1 MPQYVTIS
9 EFKSAPTGI
18 DVSTLDQSNVGNQ
31 LAQDI
36 ALQDILRRASAWVDN
51 ICKMT
56 LQATV
61 NTETKECHTT
71 RDGRLLVHPDNIPV
85 INLQSVGF
93 KTAPNL
99 GFTDQDL
106 NSVQVYKNYFA
117 IYYLQTGFFAPS
129 LAVQYPEFG
138 YYNPFQ
144 KQNLSDLP
152 IIVQYNYVN
161 GYANANITVTA
172 IGGTSTITVDNPTGF
187 VVGTQFTLYD
197 MYEEQCTVQS
207 VNGNVITLTSP
218 LGFNHQQG
226 ISASSL
232 PADIKQA
239 TILLAS
245 VLIRERGAVALTMN
259 GTNISGINSNFVK
272 YDDVTIAQNLLKP
285 YRRVISS

>member
-18 DVSTLDQSNVGNQ
+18 DTSNIDQSNAGVQ

-36 ALQDILRRASAWVDN
+36 ALTDILRRASAWVDN

-61 NTETKECHTT
+61 NTETKECNTT
-71 RDGRLLVHPDNIPV
+71 RDGRLVVHPDNVPI
-85 INLQSVGF
+85 INLQNVGF
-93 KTAPNL
+93 KTSPNL
-99 GFTDQDL
+99 GFTQQDM
-106 NSVQVYKNYFA
+106 NSVQVYENWFA

-144 KQNLSDLP
+144 KQMLSDLP
-152 IIVQYNYVN
+152 IIVQYTYTN
-161 GYANANITVTA
+161 GYANAVLLNDG
-172 IGGTSTITVDNPTGF
+172 IGGSTTIKVDNPTGF
-187 VVGTQFTLYD
+187 VPGTQFTLYD
-197 MYEEQCTVQS
+197 MYEEICTVQS
-207 VNGNVITLTSP
+207 VNGNEITLTAP
-218 LGFNHQQG
+218 LGFNHLQG
-226 ISASSL
+226 INASSL

-259 GTNISGINSNFVK
+259 GTTVQGVNSNFVK
-272 YDDVTIAQNLLKP
+272 YDDVTIAKELLKP
-285 YRRVISS
+285 YRRVITS

>member
-1 MPQYVTIS
+1 MPQYVTVS

-18 DVSTLDQSNVGNQ
+18 DTNNLDSSNAGVQ

-36 ALQDILRRASAWVDN
+36 ALTDILRRASAWVDN
-51 ICKMT
+51 LCKMT
-56 LQATV
+56 LQATI
-61 NTETKECHTT
+61 NTETKECNAT
-71 RDGRLLVHPDNIPV
+71 RDGRLVVHPDNVPI
-85 INLQSVGF
+85 INLQNVGF
-93 KTAPNL
+93 KTSPNL
-99 GFTDQDL
+99 GFTQQDM
-106 NSVQVYKNYFA
+106 NSVQVYENWFA

-144 KQNLSDLP
+144 KQMLSDLP
-152 IIVQYNYVN
+152 IIVQYTYIN
-161 GYANANITVTA
+161 GYANAVLTDNA

-187 VVGTQFTLYD
+187 VPGTQFTLYD

-207 VNGNVITLTSP
+207 VSGNVITLTSP
-218 LGFNHQQG
+218 LVFNHSEG

-245 VLIRERGAVALTMN
+245 VLIRERGAVSLTMN
-259 GTNISGINSNFVK
+259 GTQVQGVNSNYVK

-285 YRRVISS
+285 YKRVITS

>member
-1 MPQYVTIS
+1 MPQYVTTS

-18 DVSTLDQSNVGNQ
+18 DVSSLDQSNIGNE
-31 LAQDI
+31 LAQEI

-51 ICKMT
+51 LCKMT

-61 NTETKECHTT
+61 NTETKECNAT
-71 RDGRLLVHPDNIPV
+71 RDGRLVIHPDNVPI
-85 INLQSVGF
+85 ISLQNVGF
-93 KTAPNL
+93 KTSPNL
-99 GFTDQDL
+99 GFTQQDM
-106 NSVQVYKNYFA
+106 NSVQVYDNWFA

-144 KQNLSDLP
+144 KQMLSDLP
-152 IIVQYNYVN
+152 IIVNYTYVN
-161 GYANANITVTA
+161 GYANAVLNESA
-172 IGGTSTITVDNPTGF
+172 PGGTSTIKVDNPTGF
-187 VVGTQFTLYD
+187 VPGTQFTLYD

-207 VNGNVITLTSP
+207 VDGNVITLTAP
-218 LGFNHQQG
+218 LGFNHQAG
-226 ISASSL
+226 ISVSSL

-259 GTNISGINSNFVK
+259 GTSIQGANNNFVK
-272 YDDVTIAQNLLKP
+272 YDDVTIAKDLLKP
-285 YRRVISS
+285 YRRVITS

>member
-18 DVSTLDQSNVGNQ
+18 DVSNLDQTNVGNT

-36 ALQDILRRASAWVDN
+36 ALQDILKRASAWVDN

-56 LQATV
+56 LQATLS
-61 NTETKECHTT
+61 TETKECSAA
-71 RDGRLLVHPDNIPV
+71 RDGRLVVHPNNIPI

-99 GFTDQDL
+99 GFTEQDL
-106 NSVQVYKNYFA
+106 SSVQVYNNYFA

-144 KQNLSDLP
+144 KQQLSDMP
-152 IIVQYNYVN
+152 IIVQYSYLN
-161 GYANANITVTA
+161 GYANAVLMDIAT
-172 IGGTSTITVDNPTGF
+172 GGTNTITVDNPTGF
-187 VVGTQFTLYD
+187 VQGAQFTLYD

-207 VNGNVITLTSP
+207 VDGNVITLTTP

-245 VLIRERGAVALTMN
+245 ILIKDRGAVALTMN
-259 GTNISGINSNFVK
+259 GTSVNGINSNFVK
-272 YDDVTIAQNLLKP
+272 YDDITVAQNLLKP
-285 YRRVISS
+285 YRRMVTS